1 MEQVKR
7 KGYVPQEIEPK
18 WQRRWLEAGV
28 MRASDSSP
36 KPKYYNLVMFPYPS
50 GELHMGHMK
59 NYVIGDL
66 YSRFM
71 RMRGFEVLNPFGWDA
86 FGLPAENAAIAKGT
100 HPETETLANIAIAK
114 RQLPLMGILYDW
126 DREVTTCSSSTRA
139 WLTGTCRWSIGAPST
154 RPCWPTSR

>member
-86 FGLPAENAAIAKGT
+86 FGLP
-100 HPETETLANIAIAK
+100 
-114 RQLPLMGILYDW
+114 
-126 DREVTTCSSSTRA
+126 
-139 WLTGTCRWSIGAPST
+139 
-154 RPCWPTSR
+154 